1 MRHDHTTATEID
13 WAAEVAHLGEA
24 DAFFAPMY
32 EEMVRWLAP
41 ALGSRAL
48 DAGCGAGGMT
58 VLLAQAVGPAGRVV
72 AVDAEPSAL
81 AAVHN
86 RLSDLGLDDRVE
98 LIRHDLQPADSSST
112 SPQDARAPF
121 GDDFDLIWAAHA
133 IHHLPDQA
141 AAVRSLAGWLRPGG
155 RLALAEGGL
164 RMRC

>member
-81 AAVHN
+81 AAVHDS
-86 RLSDLGLDDRVE
+86 LAALGPDGRVE
-98 LIRHDLQPADSSST
+98 TIRHDLHAAGSQGT
-112 SPQDARAPF
+112 SPAGRAPF
-121 GDDFDLIWAAHA
+121 GD
-133 IHHLPDQA
+133 
-141 AAVRSLAGWLRPGG
+141 
-155 RLALAEGGL
+155 
-164 RMRC
+164 